1 MKKLLSVILAV
12 ILLFSAMPM
21 ANMGFENLFAIDAN
35 AVYVSDKNNKYTD
48 DYVYQ
53 IIDWDWGGIETG
65 VTIVK
70 YMGDA
75 EEVIVPETI
84 AGLPVVSMCD
94 YAFSPLY
101 REPYEGKN
109 GTYEYFNNE
118 AAINIRKIVLP
129 DTVGII
135 EWYAFAGCKN
145 LEEVTMPSALGLLA
159 GYAFQDTKVKKLDIN
174 SNYGLQI
181 YNEAFAL
188 SEIEELSIKSQS
200 QDSMGLELMGLE
212 NDSIKKITIDAPE
225 ADVSFEG
232 STAIEELIFENSV
245 AEFNS
250 FGITKSKP
258 QTIVFK
264 STFPNNMYGAFA
276 RRSYIYAKDDET
288 GTVTFYLPGE
298 NDIIYDEESMFSY
311 YINNKGQAVITDY
324 NNVLSEEENIV
335 VPDTLGGAPVV
346 EIGSFTF
353 QATKADSVTISDTV
367 EKIASDAFWDA
378 RIPYVYSGKNVKII
392 GHSAFRDS
400 RLIDIELPKNL
411 EKIEAY
417 AFYGCEY
424 LEAIVI
430 PEKITKIDSFT
441 FFNCPLLTS
450 VTAKG
455 VVEIGEEAFSNDY
468 FNGSE
473 ALVNVEFSDDLHTIG
488 DFAFADCRGLADIG
502 VSGEKIKSLGMGAF
516 METAITS
523 FTFSD
528 ELKEIPKNAFK
539 NCKLLAEIKL
549 SESIE
554 TIGAEAFRGCT
565 MLDEITFGSNVT
577 AINTK
582 AFQDCTALTKA
593 VIPPS
598 VTYIGDAAF
607 SGCSNLTIYCVK
619 DSIAHKYALDYNR
632 PFVLKEGEAMPHVF
646 GEWKNT
652 VEPTLKEDGIKVRT
666 CTICGETEEA
676 VALKKDILVTLTDT
690 EGTVIREI
698 YISGDSTEITFNMV
712 SDGEYTITVEREN
725 YATRKYTVITTEED
739 DLTVSTSFSLN
750 LVGDI
755 DGDGKVNMVDVARVN
770 AAAKGIS
777 ALEGYA
783 SDCADVNG
791 DGKINMIDVAAMN
804 AHAKGITALW

>member
-1 MKKLLSVILAV
+1 MKKLLSVILAFV
-12 ILLFSAMPM
+12 MVFSVVSVAETGIKIP
-21 ANMGFENLFAIDAN
+21 FSIDAE
-35 AVYVSDKNNKYTD
+35 AVYVSDRNNKYTD

-53 IIDWDWGGIETG
+53 IIDWDWGGIEKG

-70 YMGDA
+70 YMGEA

-101 REPYEGKN
+101 REPYESSN
-109 GTYEYFNNE
+109 GSYEYFNNE
-118 AAINIRKIVLP
+118 SAINIRKIVLP

-145 LEEVTMPSALGLLA
+145 LEEVNMPSEVGLIA

-174 SNYGLQI
+174 SIYGLQI
-181 YNEAFAL
+181 YHEAFAL
-188 SEIEELSIKSQS
+188 SEIEELSIKSQA

-212 NDSIKKITIDAPE
+212 NDSIKKITIDAPD

-250 FGITKSKP
+250 WGVTDSRP
-258 QTIVFK
+258 QTVVFK
-264 STFPNNMYGAFA
+264 SSFPDAMYG
-276 RRSYIYAKDDET
+276 RMRERSYLYAKDDET
-288 GTVTFYLPGE
+288 GTVTFYQPGE
-298 NDIIYDEESMFSY
+298 NEIIYDEESKFRY
-311 YINNKGQAVITDY
+311 YINNKGQAVTTDY
-324 NNVLSEEENIV
+324 NNADKNKNIV
-335 VPDTLGGAPVV
+335 VPETLGGAPVA
-346 EIGSFTF
+346 EIGSLTF
-353 QATKADSVTISDTV
+353 RSTNTETITISDSV
-367 EKIASDAFWDA
+367 EKIGSLAF
-378 RIPYVYSGKNVKII
+378 YNSFVSTVYLGENVKTI
-392 GHSAFRDS
+392 GHSAFYGCNWLKNIS
-400 RLIDIELPKNL
+400 LNENL
-411 EKIEAY
+411 ERIEAY
-417 AFYGCEY
+417 AFYECEA
-424 LEAIVI
+424 LTEIVI
-430 PEKITKIDSFT
+430 PEKVTKIDDFT
-441 FFNCPLLTS
+441 FFDCSLLS
-450 VTAKG
+450 GVTAKG
-455 VVEIGEEAFSNDY
+455 VVEIGEEAFSNSY
-468 FNGSE
+468 VNGLGS
-473 ALVNVEFSDDLHTIG
+473 LVNVRFSDALHTVG
-488 DFAFADCRGLADIG
+488 DYAFADCRGLADIG

-755 DGDGKVNMVDVARVN
+755 NGDGKVNMVDVARVN